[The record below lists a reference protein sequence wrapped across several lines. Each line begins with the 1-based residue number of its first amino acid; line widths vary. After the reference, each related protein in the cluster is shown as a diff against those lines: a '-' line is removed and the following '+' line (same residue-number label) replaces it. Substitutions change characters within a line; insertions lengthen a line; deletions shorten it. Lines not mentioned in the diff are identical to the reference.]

1 MNLAHKREEG
11 NMITLHPS
19 TAKKKERQA
28 MSDKFTHGYVQSSQ
42 LYRKEVY
49 PFLSDAARHVYFELE
64 NRLNGYQKES
74 DFVSYS
80 QLQGNSEIEGGRI
93 VARASVAKGLKELI
107 ELGVISVIDKSKNG
121 NKYKIHEVSLLG
133 QKYTKKTSSP
143 TRLVHV
149 VDRSSSPTRLVHVVD
164 RSSSPTEPKLVH
176 VVDTQKKERNFKENT
191 HIVPDENPVDTV
203 LKLWTPDL
211 DSLNAWLQ
219 RSGIAKMTQSEVDGW
234 LIEINGYYSTKLE
247 AGLLTDTQ
255 MYTNF
260 VKWIKRNFSSRKAA
274 PKAQD
279 PIDSRNVN
287 AAWENIHPDYSN
299 AGEPVELEDW
309 ML

>member
-149 VDRSSSPTRLVHVVD
+149 VDRSSSPT
-164 RSSSPTEPKLVH
+164 EPKLVH

-191 HIVPDENPVDTV
+191 HIVPDENPVDSV
-203 LKLWTPDL
+203 LKLWTPEIQT
-211 DSLNAWLQ
+211 LNAWLQ

-234 LIEINGYYSTKLE
+234 LLEINGYYSTKLE

-260 VKWIKRNFSSRKAA
+260 VKWIKRNFSSRK
-274 PKAQD
+274 PAQ
-279 PIDSRNVN
+279 PQTSRNVN
-287 AAWENIHPDYSN
+287 DAWANN
-299 AGEPVELEDW
+299 PVQYTKTLEEAEIPEDW
-309 ML
+309 V

>member
-1 MNLAHKREEG
+1 MNLAHKQEED
-11 NMITLHPS
+11 NVITLHPS

-28 MSDKFTHGYVQSSQ
+28 MSEKFTHGYVQSSQ

-149 VDRSSSPTRLVHVVD
+149 VDQAG
-164 RSSSPTEPKLVH
+164 SPTEPKLVH
-176 VVDTQKKERNFKENT
+176 VVDTQNKERNFKENT
-191 HIVPDENPVDTV
+191 HIVPAENPVDAV
-203 LKLWTPDL
+203 LKLWTPNL

-219 RSGIAKMTQSEVDGW
+219 RSGIAKMTQSEVEGW
-234 LIEINGYYSTKLE
+234 LLEINGYYSTKLE

-260 VKWIKRNFSSRKAA
+260 VKWIKRNFSSRKPA
-274 PKAQD
+274 PKAQEQ
-279 PIDSRNVN
+279 IDSRNVN
-287 AAWENIHPDYSN
+287 AAWENINPDYSN

>member
-1 MNLAHKREEG
+1 
-11 NMITLHPS
+11 MITLHPS

-28 MSDKFTHGYVQSSQ
+28 MSEKFTHGYVQSSQ

-133 QKYTKKTSSP
+133 QKYTKKTSSTKKP
-143 TRLVHV
+143 VQLVNQ
-149 VDRSSSPTRLVHVVD
+149 SSSV
-164 RSSSPTEPKLVH
+164 SEPKLVH
-176 VVDTQKKERNFKENT
+176 VVDTQNKERNFKENT
-191 HIVPDENPVDTV
+191 HIVPAENPVDAV
-203 LKLWTPDL
+203 LKLWSPNL
-211 DSLNAWLQ
+211 DALNAWLQ
-219 RSGIAKMTQSEVDGW
+219 RSGIAKMTQAEAETW
-234 LIEINGYYSTKLE
+234 LLEINGYYSSKIE
-247 AGLLTDTQ
+247 AGLLNDTQ

-260 VKWIKRNFSSRKAA
+260 VKWIKRSYSTRK
-274 PKAQD
+274 PVPQQ
-279 PIDSRNVN
+279 IDHRNVN
-287 AAWENIHPDYSN
+287 AAWKNN
-299 AGEPVELEDW
+299 PVQYGKTLEEVEIPEDW
-309 ML
+309 V

>member
-28 MSDKFTHGYVQSSQ
+28 MSEKFTHGYVQSSQ

-149 VDRSSSPTRLVHVVD
+149 VDQSSSR
-164 RSSSPTEPKLVH
+164 TEPKLVH

-191 HIVPDENPVDTV
+191 HIAPDENPVDAV
-203 LKLWTPDL
+203 LKLWTPNL

-234 LIEINGYYSTKLE
+234 LLEINGYYSTKIQ

-260 VKWIKRNFSSRKAA
+260 VKWIKRNFSSRK
-274 PKAQD
+274 PAQ
-279 PIDSRNVN
+279 PQTSRNVN
-287 AAWENIHPDYSN
+287 DAWANNPAQYTKTLEEAEIP
-299 AGEPVELEDW
+299 EDW
-309 ML
+309 V

>member
-1 MNLAHKREEG
+1 MSALIKFPRQHQVE
-11 NMITLHPS
+11 
-19 TAKKKERQA
+19 KEKP
-28 MSDKFTHGYVQSSQ
+28 MFSDKFDNGYIMSSR
-42 LYRKEVY
+42 LYRKEVM
-49 PFLSDAARHVYFELE
+49 PFLSDAARNVYAELE
-64 NRLNGYQKES
+64 NRINGFQKET

-80 QLQGNSEIEGGRI
+80 QLQGDKSLEGSRQLGRAT
-93 VARASVAKGLKELI
+93 VSSGLKELLD
-107 ELGVISVIDKSKNG
+107 LGVISVIETGKQGTKSYRLNEISLVDRFKN
-121 NKYKIHEVSLLG
+121 
-133 QKYTKKTSSP
+133 KTSSKK
-143 TRLVHV
+143 RLVQLV
-149 VDRSSSPTRLVHVVD
+149 NQSSSV
-164 RSSSPTEPKLVH
+164 SEPKPVQLLN
-176 VVDTQKKERNFKENT
+176 RNQFSNETDNRYIEKNKNIKNT
-191 HIVPDENPVDTV
+191 CSENPVDAV
-203 LKLWTPDL
+203 LNLWTPKLDL
-211 DSLNAWLQ
+211 LNAWLQ

-234 LIEINGYYSTKLE
+234 LLEINGYYSTKIE

-274 PKAQD
+274 PKAKD